1 MKKIFVT
8 AIGGDIGY
16 GVIKALRESEQKL
29 HIIGCDIEEYNISR
43 DLVDEFL
50 LSPPYTDR
58 EGWKS
63 FICKVIEEQ
72 KVDYFWPVT
81 EPEIKIVS
89 EDNLFGES
97 SGSDFLG
104 SALKVVRNA
113 DNILEVALD
122 KGNTAFYLQDIG
134 VMVPKTVKGNEWSGN
149 FPVIIKEEFSCGSHS
164 IHMAGS
170 QDELK
175 KYCSQM
181 EKPVIQEY
189 IGSDEE
195 EYTMTVFSD
204 GNTVNSIVFKRRLG
218 FGGMSRYVEL
228 VRDEKFDDIADKA
241 AKAFDLKGS
250 INIQMRKK
258 DDEYYVFEINPRISS
273 TIGFRMKIGFNDVA
287 WWIDMFEGREVQRFI
302 CPEGKVYG
310 VRTVEEK
317 MFME

>member
-16 GVIKALRESEQKL
+16 GIIKALRESEQKL

-50 LSPPYTDR
+50 VSPPYTDR
-58 EGWKS
+58 ESWLS
-63 FICKVIEEQ
+63 FVSKTMQDCE
-72 KVDYFWPVT
+72 VDYFWPVT
-81 EPEIKIVS
+81 ETEIKLVS
-89 EDNLFGES
+89 EETSLFAG
-97 SGSDFLG
+97 
-104 SALKVVRNA
+104 KKIVQNA
-113 DNILEVALD
+113 DNILDVALD

-134 VMVPKTVKGNEWSGN
+134 VNAPKTVKGNEWNEG

-164 IHMAGS
+164 IHIANS

-175 KYCSQM
+175 EYCSQM
-181 EKPVIQEY
+181 QKPVIQEY
-189 IGSDEE
+189 IGSAED

-204 GNTVNSIVFKRRLG
+204 GETVNFIAFKRRLG

-228 VRDEKFDDIADKA
+228 VSDDRFDVIANKI
-241 AKAFDLKGS
+241 AKAFELKGS

-258 DDEYYVFEINPRISS
+258 NDEYYVFEINPRISS
-273 TIGFRMKIGFNDVA
+273 TIGFRMKLGFNDVA
-287 WWIDMFEGREVQRFI
+287 WWIDMLEGRDVPEFV
-302 CPEGKVYG
+302 CPTGKVYG

-317 MFME
+317 MFIE